1 MELPSLDLNL
11 LIVLHALL
19 QERNV
24 TRAGERVGLSQPGTS
39 AALARLRR
47 HFDDQLLERTGATY
61 ELTPLARALQT
72 QVGDT
77 IQRLQLL
84 LNARPD
90 FDPSTSERRFVIQCS
105 DSVQTL
111 LGPGIVR
118 EVTSAAPRV
127 SLDIQPLDTKVL
139 LDPVAAVR
147 DIDLMVVPRGL
158 FTARTLNNAELYYD
172 HWICVTSA
180 ENRTVSDRLT
190 PQEIADARWVVSFR
204 DPPMNS
210 PVDAVLAA
218 LGIDRRSAVQ
228 VQNLTV
234 LHRLVAGTDLLV
246 LAHEL
251 IAGDLQLQGLRRVG
265 LPVVLPPIIETAW
278 WHPSRQLDAG
288 HRWLL
293 DVLQRA
299 AALIS
304 PSGCRGSAEP
314 PGRRTPD
321 GPTAVDVPVWA
332 GMQPTEGGRTP
343 PADGAGR

>member
-61 ELTPLARALQT
+61 ELTPLARALEA

-127 SLDIQPLDTKVL
+127 SLDIQPLDHKVL
-139 LDPVAAVR
+139 LDPVATVR
-147 DIDLMVVPRGL
+147 DIDVMVVPRGL
-158 FTARTLNNAELYYD
+158 FTARTLNCVELYHD

-180 ENRTVSDRLT
+180 ENRAVGDRLT
-190 PQEIADARWVVSFR
+190 AQQIADARWVVSFR

-210 PVDAVLAA
+210 PVDAALAA

-251 IAGDLQLQGLRRVG
+251 IAGDLEAQGLRRVD

-278 WHPSRQLDAG
+278 SHPSRQLDPG

-293 DVLQRA
+293 DMLQRA
-299 AALIS
+299 AASIS
-304 PSGCRGSAEP
+304 PSGCPDSGEP
-314 PGRRTPD
+314 CTWTPGTAP
-321 GPTAVDVPVWA
+321 GHASIAAVDQVPEPR
-332 GMQPTEGGRTP
+332 GHDPER
-343 PADGAGR
+343 